1 MHATHSFRA
10 QIQIVGVNPYVLVPE
25 DILQAIFIQ
34 AGKKKGNIPV
44 KGTINQ
50 QAYTQTLVKYNG
62 IWRFYVNTAML
73 KNSPKRIGEL
83 VDITIVYD
91 AANRTIA
98 PHPTLE
104 KALLQN
110 KEAALIFSQLRPSLQ
125 LEIVRYIAHLKTA
138 ASVERNVEKAI
149 GFLLGQCR
157 FIGRDKP

>member
-1 MHATHSFRA
+1 MQATHSFKA
-10 QIQIVGVNPYVLVPE
+10 QIQIIGVNPYVLVPE

-34 AGKKKGNIPV
+34 AGKNKGNIPV

-91 AANRTIA
+91 AANRTIT

-104 KALLQN
+104 KALQQN

-125 LEIVRYIAHLKTA
+125 LEIVRYISHLKTA
-138 ASVERNVEKAI
+138 TSIERNVEKAI
-149 GFLLGQCR
+149 GFLLG
-157 FIGRDKP
+157 